1 MEKKEL
7 IQLLKVMIAELE
19 AMGDQ
24 CKIDQYQQTL
34 NRLEEEE

>member
-7 IQLLKVMIAELE
+7 IRLLKVMIKELE

-24 CKIDQYQQTL
+24 CKIDKYQQTL
-34 NRLEEEE
+34 NQLEEEE

>member
-1 MEKKEL
+1 MSREEL
-7 IQLLKVMIAELE
+7 IKLLKVMIAELE

-34 NRLEEEE
+34 NQLEEEE